1 VVLKYER
8 LTKDRRQLLALT
20 GLTRKEFVE
29 LHRAFRHAYEKVHP
43 GNETVGGNVR
53 KRKAGGGRKGQ
64 LSTTEQKLLFS
75 LVYQKTYPLQALLGE
90 VFELSQSRA
99 NRWIHRLL
107 PILKQAL
114 DDLGVLP
121 TREPGHFARW
131 ERRHQEAVEL
141 IIDGTDRRRQRPKN
155 QTKQALHYSGKH
167 KTHSDKNVVVVN
179 AKTKRVGYLSQT
191 YAGKIHDKK
200 IVDTE
205 PIRYPRATILYKDTG
220 FQGYEP
226 KVHQPHQPKKTAQGD
241 LNPWAEAAQS
251 QAVSGPGPRGA
262 CPCGGETLP
271 DREGGLSQY
280 QRGLRRLGNGRG
292 MWLTQSPRAATQTPT
307 ANMRENYSA

>member
-1 VVLKYER
+1 VLEYKR
-8 LTKDRRQLLALT
+8 LKKDRRQLLALT
-20 GLTRKEFVE
+20 GLTHKEFVA
-29 LHRAFRHAYEKVHP
+29 LHQAFRTAYGTMYAGDKTAD
-43 GNETVGGNVR
+43 GRVR
-53 KRKAGGGRKGQ
+53 KRQVGGGRKGQ

-75 LVYQKTYPLQALLGE
+75 LLYQKAYPLQALLGE
-90 VFELSQSRA
+90 VFGLSQSRA

-114 DDLGVLP
+114 EGLGVLP
-121 TREPGHFARW
+121 TREPGHFARQ
-131 ERRHQEAVEL
+131 ERRPQEAVEL

-155 QTKQALHYSGKH
+155 QAKQALHYSGKQ

-205 PIRYPRATILYKDTG
+205 PIRYPPGTILYKDTG

-226 KVHQPHQPKKTAQGD
+226 KVQQTHQPKKSRA
-241 LNPWAEAAQS
+241 
-251 QAVSGPGPRGA
+251 RA
-262 CPCGGETLP
+262 C
-271 DREGGLSQY
+271 
-280 QRGLRRLGNGRG
+280 
-292 MWLTQSPRAATQTPT
+292 
-307 ANMRENYSA
+307 